1 MGLLLLFSLSILA
14 HSQTP
19 PTEQGKASVEGQVTN
34 AVSGEGVRKANVSLR
49 PVAARSQAGQNSP
62 QRQPDPAPITVA
74 TDAAGKFT
82 FTNLEP
88 GSYQLLARKDGF
100 ATFRY
105 GARIATPGRFD
116 PIIVGPGDRK
126 TGVDLKITPFGVIT
140 GRVLDQEGDPIR
152 SIEVAAMTFQYT
164 SRGRQLQG
172 HRNGTTNDVGEY
184 RIFDV
189 PQGKY
194 FIKTVPRGLRV
205 SRNAEDAESYMSVY
219 YPGVPEASAANA
231 VEVGAGREIAGI
243 DFMLR
248 KARYATIR
256 GRIVAPEGATNLSA
270 GLMTTSDSGTS
281 TSTTSVEG
289 KDGKFEIVG
298 VAPGLVYLVGS
309 FVASG
314 QRHWAQLPLQVT
326 SEDISGIAL
335 NPIPPMDVTGRVRI
349 EGQTSTKPSE
359 VRINLEAPGRS
370 YGNEAGGVSDD
381 GRLTFR
387 NVDPNV
393 YRVVPGRLADLY
405 LKSVQW
411 GSTDVTDSE
420 VDLTTGL
427 PPRTDLAI
435 VLGADGGQ
443 IEGAV
448 EDEKAE
454 PAPSAVVVLV
464 PESGHRS
471 APFYKNVTASAAGHF
486 TINGIA
492 PGSYR
497 VYAWDKVNTNAVIY
511 DSEFLREY
519 DALAKKVEVSVNEKK
534 KVDLKLI
541 VNRHPQ

>member
-1 MGLLLLFSLSILA
+1 MVLVLLFSFAVLV
-14 HSQTP
+14 HSQTL
-19 PTEQGKASVEGQVTN
+19 PTAQGKASVEGQVTN

-49 PVAARSQAGQNSP
+49 RISSPQPEAGNPP
-62 QRQPDPAPITVA
+62 QRQPDPAPVTVG
-74 TDAAGKFT
+74 TDAAGKFN

-88 GSYQLLARKDGF
+88 GSYRMLARKDGF
-100 ATFRY
+100 ATAEY
-105 GARIATPGRFD
+105 SARIAAPGRFD
-116 PIIVGPGDRK
+116 PIVVGPGDHK
-126 TGVDLKITPFGVIT
+126 IGVDLKMTPFGVIT
-140 GRVLDQEGDPIR
+140 GRVTDQEGDPIR
-152 SIEVAAMTFQYT
+152 SVEVAAMTFQYT
-164 SRGRQLQG
+164 SRGRQLQA
-172 HRNGTTNDVGEY
+172 HRNATTNDIGEY

-205 SRNAEDAESYMSVY
+205 SRNVEDAESYMSVY
-219 YPGVPEASAANA
+219 FPGVPEASAANA
-231 VEVGAGREIAGI
+231 VEVGAGREVAGI

-256 GRIVAPEGATNLSA
+256 GRIVAPEGAANLSA

-281 TSTTSVEG
+281 TSTTNVEG

-309 FVASG
+309 FVAGG
-314 QRHWAQLPLQVT
+314 QKHWAQAPLQVT
-326 SEDISGIAL
+326 SEDISGVAL
-335 NPIPPMDVTGRVRI
+335 HPIPPMEVTGRVRI
-349 EGQTSTKPSE
+349 EGQAATKPSQ
-359 VRINLEAPGRS
+359 VQISLQAPGRS
-370 YGNEAGGVSDD
+370 YGSEAGGVSDD

-393 YRVVPGRLADLY
+393 YRVVPGRLTDLY

-411 GSTDVTDSE
+411 GPTDVTDTE
-420 VDLTTGL
+420 VDLTAGL
-427 PPRTDLAI
+427 PPRTELSV

-448 EDEKAE
+448 EDDKAE
-454 PAPSAVVVLV
+454 PASSAVVILV
-464 PESGHRS
+464 PDSGHRS
-471 APFYKNVTASAAGHF
+471 APFYRNVTASQGRYA
-486 TINGIA
+486 IKGIA
-492 PGSYR
+492 PGTYR

-511 DSEFLREY
+511 DPEFLREY
-519 DALAKKVEVSVNEKK
+519 DSHARKIEVSVNESK